1 MENVQKIQLDTLL
14 RGLEEWA
21 PLSRQESY
29 DNAGLV
35 LGNRNMEVRG
45 ALICFDVTPSVVEEA
60 VEKGA
65 DLIIS
70 HHPPIFRGI
79 KKIDPSSHMGRM
91 LQLSLQHGIAW
102 YAMHTNLDNTPTGV
116 NSYLAGKLQLQA
128 ARPLV
133 PMDAEGKT
141 GAGVIG
147 TLPAPM
153 NERELLDTLK
163 ALTGVYCIRHSGFA
177 GREIKTLALCGGS
190 GGGFFGAAQAQGADA
205 YVTGDVKYHDFA
217 DAEERTWLVD
227 IGHYE
232 SEQFVK
238 QLVFNYITEKF
249 PKFAAHISE
258 RSVNPVSCY

>member
-1 MENVQKIQLDTLL
+1 MESGQKLQLQELL
-14 RGLEEWA
+14 QSLEEWA

-35 LGNRNMEVRG
+35 LGNRNGTVSR
-45 ALICFDVTPSVVEEA
+45 ALICFDVSPQVVEEA

-79 KKIDPSSHMGRM
+79 KHIDPSSRMGRM
-91 LQLSLQHGIAW
+91 LSLSLQHGIAW

-116 NSYLAGKLQLQA
+116 NSYLSEKLGLQD

-133 PMDAEGKT
+133 PTDAQGIN

-147 TLPAPM
+147 VLAHPM
-153 NERELLDTLK
+153 HEKELLDTLK
-163 ALTGVYCIRHSGFA
+163 RLTAVQCIRHSGFA
-177 GREIKTLALCGGS
+177 DRKIETIALCGGS
-190 GGGFFGAAQAQGADA
+190 GGGFIEAATAQGAHA
-205 YVTGDVKYHDFA
+205 YITGDIKYHDFV
-217 DAEERTWLVD
+217 DAENTPWLVD

-238 QLVFNYITEKF
+238 ELILKYITEKF